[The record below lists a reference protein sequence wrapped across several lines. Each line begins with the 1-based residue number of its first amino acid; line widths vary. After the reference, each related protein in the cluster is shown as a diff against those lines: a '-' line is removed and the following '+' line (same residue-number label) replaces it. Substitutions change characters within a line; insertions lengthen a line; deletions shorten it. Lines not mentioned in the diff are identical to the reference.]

1 MTGNEVKALRKMRG
15 MGEGG
20 YGALPRRRRGGRA
33 DAAGEKRLGKPCGN
47 SYISREYKCSV
58 STSGRGQDWGKAAMM
73 VGAVAGGAIVAHELR
88 RRSGD
93 WWKDHKWDTSAEQV
107 EKEFQEAVAGG
118 QKWDEFERRK
128 AAYEAA
134 CAKTDAEEQK
144 PEDSSVQQL
153 DLDLGKRKAPARLD
167 GWRKANSCRGSG
179 AFGSYY
185 VHTSGKFGLKAFS
198 DPDYDSQPEADMLE
212 HANRIG
218 VPSPRLMGYTGSVMK
233 LEHLR
238 GYKAVD
244 STNFGMGMQFGR
256 DIPVEIKKNF
266 IAAVKTMHLEG
277 MAHNDLHMGNIMV
290 GLASR
295 RVKLI
300 DFGLASL
307 RSDTENAVPFR
318 DGRGSNLLKEELSSI
333 PYKLNLPD
341 ATTNLVQT
349 RYKRA
354 LQLVEDIADSE
365 NGYGRARNRSGINLH
380 WDTAEF
386 IINRYYNDLTRA
398 VEAQPVAR
406 SRSVASVIQPK
417 LPGLDRAR
425 LKARWNTEQAAGL
438 QGWGKDAL
446 YDIAQQMGVAPSA
459 FESFLLSAKN
469 KK

>member
-1 MTGNEVKALRKMRG
+1 
-15 MGEGG
+15 
-20 YGALPRRRRGGRA
+20 
-33 DAAGEKRLGKPCGN
+33 
-47 SYISREYKCSV
+47 
-58 STSGRGQDWGKAAMM
+58 
-73 VGAVAGGAIVAHELR
+73 
-88 RRSGD
+88 
-93 WWKDHKWDTSAEQV
+93 
-107 EKEFQEAVAGG
+107 
-118 QKWDEFERRK
+118 
-128 AAYEAA
+128 
-134 CAKTDAEEQK
+134 
-144 PEDSSVQQL
+144 
-153 DLDLGKRKAPARLD
+153 
-167 GWRKANSCRGSG
+167 
-179 AFGSYY
+179 
-185 VHTSGKFGLKAFS
+185 
-198 DPDYDSQPEADMLE
+198 MLE
-212 HANRIG
+212 YANRIG
-218 VPSPRLMGYTGSVMK
+218 VPAPQLLNYKGNAMV

-266 IAAVKTMHLEG
+266 IAVVRTMHLEG

-406 SRSVASVIQPK
+406 SRSVASIIQPK
-417 LPGLDRAR
+417 LPGFDRAR